1 MKTYDLL
8 FKVPI
13 SGSASADGVRDTDEF
28 FMRSIDRLVDD
39 LRRGA
44 GPPVRAAAGRPPR
57 GMGGA
62 GEGDG
67 PAPARPRGAPVL
79 GGECPRTT
87 DRRPAARR
95 SPPSPPPASSSRS
108 RPSRPRS
115 AFPGPRT
122 AGGAPPPCSWPC
134 IPWSRPGCSRAY
146 GARACRPRR
155 SFAPHTRATWRGRP
169 RPRASSPGPIGFAA
183 LLFVVLAAAHRW
195 GLGAALVT
203 AAATLGLEA
212 LSLGRHGTLSAGA
225 FALATRGAAL
235 GAVGGMVGWL
245 SAQQRR
251 VRARDVFL
259 ARAVAEEQS
268 APGGVALALGRAFEQ
283 GRACFGAS
291 AVAVIVRE
299 SDTGRAFLW
308 TVPRGGV
315 EEGARAQATHL
326 DPVLRDDWL
335 FDVPARAWYAEER
348 RDGPAAVLAV
358 DGRGQPRRDLDAV
371 PPAALRRLLQRW
383 RASRVA
389 AVAFSGGHD
398 WEARVLL
405 LDPDLGRHRLE
416 ELAFAVRL
424 VNALGGVAQERFR
437 LGRLRT
443 RVGTMERARVARELH
458 DGTIQSLVAI
468 EMEMD
473 VLRRRAERL
482 GSPLAP
488 EVERIERLLRDEV
501 LELRDTMQRLKP
513 IDITPTQLV
522 GFLDATV
529 ARFGQDAGIRARFD
543 CDQEDVDLPPRV
555 CQEIARIVQEALHNV
570 RKHSGAQHVVVRLRR
585 EPGGWRLVVDDDG
598 QGFPFSGRLSHSEL
612 DSGRKGPHV
621 IKERVRALGGELS
634 IVTSPGG
641 GAQLDILLPQAAR

>member
-1 MKTYDLL
+1 MSEDHRPAPGGPAEPAFAAARVVIALSAL
-8 FKVPI
+8 AAALRVPWP
-13 SGSASADGVRDTDEF
+13 ADGW
-28 FMRSIDRLVDD
+28 
-39 LRRGA
+39 G
-44 GPPVRAAAGRPPR
+44 RAAALIVAAYPLVA
-57 GMGGA
+57 A
-62 GEGDG
+62 GLLAGVW
-67 PAPARPRGAPVL
+67 RHRV
-79 GGECPRTT
+79 
-87 DRRPAARR
+87 
-95 SPPSPPPASSSRS
+95 PSPAVLRAVHAGDLAWAAAASSV
-108 RPSRPRS
+108 
-115 AFPGPRT
+115 
-122 AGGAPPPCSWPC
+122 
-134 IPWSRPGCSRAY
+134 
-146 GARACRPRR
+146 
-155 SFAPHTRATWRGRP
+155 
-169 RPRASSPGPIGFAA
+169 SPGSIGFAA

-195 GLGAALVT
+195 GLGAALATV
-203 AAATLGLEA
+203 AAALGLEA
-212 LSLGRHGTLSAGA
+212 LSLGRHGALSAGA
-225 FALATRGAAL
+225 FALATQGAAL

-251 VRARDVFL
+251 ARARDVFL

-268 APGGVALALGRAFEQ
+268 APGVALALGRALEQ

-308 TVPRGGV
+308 TVPRGGA
-315 EEGARAQATHL
+315 EEGGRAQATHL

-358 DGRGQPRRDLDAV
+358 GGRGHPRRDLDVV
-371 PPAALRRLLQRW
+371 PSAPLRRLLQRW

-416 ELAFAVRL
+416 ELGFAVRL
-424 VNALGGVAQERFR
+424 VNELGSVAQARFL

-482 GSPLAP
+482 RSPLAP
-488 EVERIERLLRDEV
+488 ELERIERLLRDEV

-522 GFLDATV
+522 GFLDAAV

-543 CDQEDVDLPPRV
+543 CAEEDVDLPPRV

-585 EPGGWRLVVDDDG
+585 EAGGWRLVVDDDG
-598 QGFPFSGRLSHSEL
+598 QGFPFSGRLSHTEL
-612 DSGRKGPHV
+612 EGGRKGPHV